1 MKKIFAFLFAS
12 ALLATGLISCG
23 GGGDDSSKYTVT
35 AKQFQQGRGIA
46 FLGIS
51 PGFYIN
57 PTTDTSLIGDVQM
70 PDRTG
75 QAVEVPESSPAAS
88 NTIIDVSGLKQSG
101 RAVNQRRQVSLT
113 GGTTG
118 WADVTY
124 VYTENNCAIVTLSV
138 SEDFVDTNAFIN
150 AFGLQQKINNW
161 SSDYERFEVQTLGGS
176 NIQFVIDWNSGNAQ
190 LLVNISV
197 NAYKSKTEDNTETG
211 DYNHEY
217 GYTVETKTVTQAI
230 TRVVPLLQ

>member
-23 GGGDDSSKYTVT
+23 GGGDKTDKYTVT

-57 PTTDTSLIGDVQM
+57 PTADTSLIGNVQM
-70 PDRTG
+70 PDLSG
-75 QAVEVPESSPAAS
+75 KPVVVPEGSPAAN
-88 NTIIDVSGLKQSG
+88 NTIIDISDLKQSG

-124 VYTENNCAIVTLSV
+124 VYTENNCAVVTLSV
-138 SEDFVDTNAFIN
+138 SEDFVDTSAFIN
-150 AFGLQQKINNW
+150 AFGLQQKVNNW
-161 SSDYERFEVQTLGGS
+161 TSTYDRFEVQTLGGS

-197 NAYKSKTEDNTETG
+197 SGYKSKTEDNTDTG
-211 DYNHEY
+211 DYDHEY
-217 GYTVETKTVTQAI
+217 GYEVETRTVTQAV